1 MHRLP
6 QPRVL
11 MLLASVCVLV
21 AVTAGVALAAGGRTQ
36 TRTVHLADAVAPSG
50 TLPDR
55 LALRDGFEVRGRDV
69 ITVPGTK
76 CPKSHPRRIGSSSST
91 SSSQVN
97 GGPITSRRHHSVVC
111 SR

>member
-6 QPRVL
+6 RPRVL
-11 MLLASVCVLV
+11 ILVASVCALL
-21 AVTAGVALAAGGRTQ
+21 AVTAGVALAAGGRT
-36 TRTVHLADAVAPSG
+36 RTVQVTDAAAPRL

-55 LALRDGFEVRGRDV
+55 VALRDGFEVRGRDV

-76 CPKSHPRRIGSSSST
+76 CPKTHPRKIGSSSS
-91 SSSQVN
+91 SSSTQVN
-97 GGPITSRRHHSVVC
+97 GGPITSRSHHSVVC